1 MYRKIEIEFVS
12 FPVFHRAFQLVEQQA
27 KIQTTGGGGLVRRE
41 RSGRRV
47 FCCVVLSRVGL
58 GCFSLGHVGLGHVM
72 LGCPV

>member
-1 MYRKIEIEFVS
+1 M
-12 FPVFHRAFQLVEQQA
+12 
-27 KIQTTGGGGLVRRE
+27 
-41 RSGRRV
+41 